1 MADISK
7 INVNGTEYNIRSYI
21 PFASTVAEK
30 IGTFQGNNIYQ
41 IIVQLTIDDKKEG
54 STYASKTITLHNHY
68 DVLNFS
74 GIYQSIGNVG
84 QPASDAFYY
93 QIPEKKNLH
102 VDIKQNFPDGSGLIG
117 GEKTDITVSC
127 DFWNQD
133 TAKKDTNSVYVI
145 LTLIQK
151 TRS

>member
-41 IIVQLTIDDKKEG
+41 IIVQLTIDDKKE
-54 STYASKTITLHNHY
+54 STTYASKTITLHNHY

-74 GIYQSIGNVG
+74 GIYEPIGNVG
-84 QPASDAFYY
+84 QPSYNASYC
-93 QIPEKKNLH
+93 QIPEKKNLRI
-102 VDIKQNFPDGSGLIG
+102 DIKQNYPDGSGFIG
-117 GEKTDITVSC
+117 GKETDITVSC

-133 TAKKDTNSVYVI
+133 TAKKDTSYVYVI

-151 TRS
+151 TR

>member
-7 INVNGTEYNIRSYI
+7 INVNGTEYNIRSYV

-30 IGTFQGNNIYQ
+30 IGTFKGNNIYQ
-41 IIVQLTIDDKKEG
+41 IIVELNIDDIKSG
-54 STYASKTITLHNHY
+54 TTASKTITLHNHY

-74 GIYQSIGNVG
+74 GIYESIGNVG
-84 QPASDAFYY
+84 GPIFNASYY
-93 QIPEKKNLH
+93 QIPEKKNLKI
-102 VDIKQNFPDGSGLIG
+102 DIKQNHPDGSGLIG

-133 TAKKDTNSVYVI
+133 TAKKDTQCAYVI

>member
-7 INVNGTEYNIRSYI
+7 INVNGTEYDIRSYV

-41 IIVQLTIDDKKEG
+41 IIVQLTIDDIG
-54 STYASKTITLHNHY
+54 SGTTYASKTITLHNHY

-74 GIYQSIGNVG
+74 GIYESIGNVG
-84 QPASDAFYY
+84 QPIYNGSYY
-93 QIPEKKNLH
+93 QIPEKKNLKI
-102 VDIKQNFPDGSGLIG
+102 DIKQNYPDGSGFIDG
-117 GEKTDITVSC
+117 KKTDITVSC

-133 TAKKDTNSVYVI
+133 TAKKDTNCAYVI

-151 TRS
+151 TR